1 MKTLYVIDGYAQF
14 FRAYHAIRTPMTSP
28 VTKEPTNMTFGFV
41 GMLLK
46 LLRGE
51 GKMGA
56 PPDYL
61 AVALDVSG
69 DRGTFRSR
77 MYPEYK
83 ANRPE
88 PPDDLKPQVQ
98 RALTLLRAIG
108 VPILGA
114 EGFEADDV
122 IATIASRMA
131 LEYPDVRLRIVSK
144 DKDLKQLLREGT
156 EAQRREGTEGKRRS
170 DAETDRRTEDE
181 HEAQAVGRTAP
192 LAGAVELYDVHT
204 DEVITVEALRGD
216 AGITPAQ
223 VIDMLALMG
232 DTVDNVPGAEGV
244 GPKTASQ
251 LICEF
256 GSLDAVIA
264 EVLSDKPAKEW
275 KIKGKRRE
283 KIAEAAP
290 RLPLSK
296 ELVTL
301 RHDVPVEFDLAAAA
315 RERIRLDALL
325 PILRELGFNRYQED
339 VKALLGLAEPS
350 GDAVAAERE
359 AGALAHMARAVA
371 GGSAS
376 SAGGRGVWPVGA
388 ADTHSGGARAAPA
401 GHEPGSL
408 FDSLPA
414 AESPAVASAVL
425 DGRYRC
431 VRTKEDL
438 AELVAELR
446 ASDLFAVDTETTGV
460 RPMWVQLCGLSFS
473 TMPGTGWYVP
483 VRAPVGC
490 EILPQV
496 EVLEALRPL
505 LEDASVAKV
514 GHNIKYDMLIL
525 RNVGIRLAG
534 HLPSSDRPRAGDTMI
549 ASYLIDASRSSH
561 SMDALALALLK
572 RQNIALTDLIGTGRN
587 QCTFDCVDLDRATN
601 YAAEDADVTLRLA
614 NLMLPKLKV
623 MGLGELYRD
632 LEMPLV
638 DVLAELEYNGVLVD
652 PDELERQ
659 RGKLEKRI
667 VELKREIAD
676 AAMEEVG
683 RGFDPDSPRQLGAVL
698 FNARDAAEPGLGL
711 KPIKKTKTGYST
723 DAEVL
728 DKLVQD
734 ASITSPIPE
743 LILEY
748 RQLTK
753 LVSTYL
759 VSLREEIHPVSHRIH
774 ASFNQTVAATGRLSS
789 SDPNLQNIPIRTDL
803 GREIRRAF
811 IAPPGRVLITADY
824 SQIEL
829 RLLAHLSRDPALIEA
844 FEAGED
850 IHAAVAAQIHGVP
863 LAEVTK
869 SQRNGAKMVNFGI
882 VYGITAFG
890 LARRLG
896 CEQGEAAKIIDDYK
910 RRFAGITTFLE
921 ECIQQAKRKGY
932 VATIMQRRR
941 PIVDIES
948 NNPTRRA
955 LAERVA
961 INSVV
966 QGSAADLIKLAMVDI
981 QRRINESAQRV
992 APLRGGAGD
1001 PLSERHC
1008 LGVAGQPE
1016 AQDRLVTRSTDDLPD
1031 AALADVK
1038 MLIQIHDELVFE
1050 CPAETAEA
1058 ARAIIVDRMQKAMTL
1073 RVPLIADSA
1082 ISSNWYDGK

>member
-1 MKTLYVIDGYAQF
+1 MGTSADNPIPRRLLFGSQNGPFNPGASSGTLGYPLPMKTLYVIDGYAQF

-51 GKMGA
+51 GKMGC
-56 PPDYL
+56 PPDFV

-69 DRGTFRSR
+69 DRGTFRSQL
-77 MYPEYK
+77 YPEYK

-88 PPDDLKPQVQ
+88 PPDDLRPQVQ
-98 RALTLLRAIG
+98 RTLSLLKAIG
-108 VPILGA
+108 VPVIGA

-122 IATIASRMA
+122 IATLATRLAADHS
-131 LEYPDVRLRIVSK
+131 DVRLRILSK
-144 DKDLKQLLREGT
+144 DKDLKQLLRDGGGGAARARNASMGSEPP
-156 EAQRREGTEGKRRS
+156 
-170 DAETDRRTEDE
+170 
-181 HEAQAVGRTAP
+181 AQAGASRDRI
-192 LAGAVELYDVHT
+192 GSAVELYDVHT
-204 DEVITVEALRGD
+204 DELVTVETLQSD
-216 AGITPAQ
+216 TGITPSQ

-244 GPKTASQ
+244 GPKTAAQ
-251 LICEF
+251 LISEF

-264 EVLSDKPAKEW
+264 EVLADKPVKEW

-283 KIAEAAP
+283 KIAEAAS

-315 RERIRLDALL
+315 RERIRLEALL
-325 PILRELGFNRYQED
+325 PILKELGFNRYQEE
-339 VKALLGLAEPS
+339 VKALLGVGEPA
-350 GDAVAAERE
+350 GDAAAVERE
-359 AGALAHMARAVA
+359 ASALAHMPRHQTRD
-371 GGSAS
+371 S
-376 SAGGRGVWPVGA
+376 SHPTGA
-388 ADTHSGGARAAPA
+388 AGAWPLRSGSGG
-401 GHEPGSL
+401 L
-408 FDSLPA
+408 FDDISA
-414 AESPAVASAVL
+414 AESAVASVAL
-425 DGRYRC
+425 DGAYRC

-446 ASDLFAVDTETTGV
+446 ACDLFAVDTETTGV
-460 RPMWVQLCGLSFS
+460 RPMWAELCGLSFS
-473 TMPGTGWYVP
+473 TRPGTGWYVP
-483 VRAPVGC
+483 VRAPAGSV
-490 EILPQV
+490 ILPQA
-496 EVLEALRPL
+496 EVLDALRPL
-505 LEDASVAKV
+505 LEADSIAKV
-514 GHNIKYDMLIL
+514 GHNIKYDMLVL
-525 RNVGIRLAG
+525 RKVGVRLGG
-534 HLPSSDRPRAGDTMI
+534 HLPIGDRPRAGDTMI

-572 RQNIALTDLIGTGRN
+572 RQNIPLSDLIGTGKN
-587 QCTFDCVDLDRATN
+587 QCTFDCVDLERATN

-614 NLMLPKLKV
+614 HLMLPQLKV

-683 RGFDPDSPRQLGAVL
+683 RGFDPDSPRQLGAIL
-698 FNARDAAEPGLGL
+698 FNPRDAAEPGLGL
-711 KPIKKTKTGYST
+711 KPIKKTKTGFST

-759 VSLREEIHPVSHRIH
+759 VSLREEIHPQTHRIH

-829 RLLAHLSRDPALIEA
+829 RLLAHLSRDPALIDA
-844 FEAGED
+844 FRAGED

-869 SQRNGAKMVNFGI
+869 QQRNGAKMVNFGI

-896 CEQGEAAKIIDDYK
+896 CEQSEAAKIIDDYK

-932 VATIMQRRR
+932 VATMMHRRR

-981 QRRINESAQRV
+981 QRRIDASNAACGAQTC
-992 APLRGGAGD
+992 GD
-1001 PLSERHC
+1001 PAWR
-1008 LGVAGQPE
+1008 AG
-1016 AQDRLVTRSTDDLPD
+1016 RVDDLAD
-1031 AALADVK
+1031 TALADVK

-1050 CPAETAEA
+1050 CPAEKAET
-1058 ARAIIVDRMQKAMTL
+1058 ARAIIVDRMQKAMIL

-1082 ISSNWYDGK
+1082 ISSNWYEGK

>member
-51 GKMGA
+51 GKMGS
-56 PPDYL
+56 PPDYVL
-61 AVALDVSG
+61 VALDVSG
-69 DRGTFRSR
+69 DRGTFRSEL
-77 MYPEYK
+77 YPEYK

-88 PPDDLKPQVQ
+88 PPDDLRPQVN
-98 RALTLLRAIG
+98 RALALLKAMG
-108 VPILGA
+108 VPVLGA

-122 IATIASRMA
+122 IATIASRLA
-131 LEYPDVRLRIVSK
+131 AAHPEVRLRIVSK
-144 DKDLKQLLREGT
+144 DKDLKQLLREGSDKAT
-156 EAQRREGTEGKRRS
+156 ERRIDEGERARSVSEGTES
-170 DAETDRRTEDE
+170 P
-181 HEAQAVGRTAP
+181 AQAGGS
-192 LAGAVELYDVHT
+192 LAQAGSPVELYDVHT
-204 DEVITVEALRGD
+204 DEVMTVDALRCD
-216 AGITPAQ
+216 TGITPEQ

-244 GPKTASQ
+244 GPKTAAQ

-264 EVLSDKPAKEW
+264 EVLADKPAKEW

-301 RHDVPVEFDLAAAA
+301 RHDVPVEFDLEAAA
-315 RERIRLDALL
+315 REKFRLDALL
-325 PILRELGFNRYQED
+325 PILRELGFNRYQDD
-339 VKALLGLAEPS
+339 VKALLGLSEPA
-350 GDAVAAERE
+350 GDVVGVERE
-359 AGALAHMARAVA
+359 ASALAHMPRGQHART
-371 GGSAS
+371 
-376 SAGGRGVWPVGA
+376 
-388 ADTHSGGARAAPA
+388 DSGGTGVSLVR
-401 GHEPGSL
+401 HEPGGL
-408 FDSLPA
+408 FDALAA
-414 AESPAVASAVL
+414 AESAAAPSDL
-425 DGRYRC
+425 DGHYRC

-438 AELVAELR
+438 VELVAELR

-460 RPMWVQLCGLSFS
+460 RPMWAELCGLSFS
-473 TMPGTGWYVP
+473 TKPGTGWYVP
-483 VRAPVGC
+483 VRAPGGC
-490 EILPQV
+490 EILPQA
-496 EVLEALRPL
+496 EVLDALRPL
-505 LEDASVAKV
+505 LEDPSIAKV

-525 RNVGIRLAG
+525 RNVGILLAG
-534 HLPSSDRPRAGDTMI
+534 HLPADDRPRAGDTMI

-572 RQNIALTDLIGTGRN
+572 RQNIALSDLIGTGKN
-587 QCTFDCVDLDRATN
+587 QCTFDCVDLERATN

-614 NLMLPKLKV
+614 HLMLPQLDV
-623 MGLGELYRD
+623 MGMGEIYRD

-698 FNARDAAEPGLGL
+698 FNQRDAAEPGLGL
-711 KPIKKTKTGYST
+711 KPIKKTKTGFST

-734 ASITSPIPE
+734 AAITSPIPE

-759 VSLREEIHPVSHRIH
+759 VSLREEIHPRTRRIH

-789 SDPNLQNIPIRTDL
+789 SDPNLQNIPIRSDL

-811 IAPPGRVLITADY
+811 IAAPGRVLITADY

-844 FEAGED
+844 FQAGED

-869 SQRNGAKMVNFGI
+869 QQRNGAKMVNFGI
-882 VYGITAFG
+882 VYGITSFG

-896 CEQGEAAKIIDDYK
+896 CEQAEASKIIDDYK

-932 VATIMQRRR
+932 VATMMQRRR

-948 NNPTRRA
+948 NNPNRRS

-981 QRRINESAQRV
+981 QRRIDASQV
-992 APLRGGAGD
+992 DFGGPDRPAGFVEDLAD
-1001 PLSERHC
+1001 P
-1008 LGVAGQPE
+1008 
-1016 AQDRLVTRSTDDLPD
+1016 
-1031 AALADVK
+1031 ALADVK

-1050 CPAETAEA
+1050 APIETAEA
-1058 ARAIIVDRMQKAMTL
+1058 ARAIIVDRMQQAMNL

-1082 ISSNWYDGK
+1082 ISSNWYAGK